1 MKSSIEDI
9 KNLRNSK
16 LNEMVNLLS
25 SKDPFINVNTSPL
38 LFCEYLKQLT
48 NITSA
53 ELNKFR
59 KVIDSALQNIIKMKE
74 AKETKDQNNNDNQ
87 SGSQTQSD
95 SVRN

>member
-1 MKSSIEDI
+1 
-9 KNLRNSK
+9 
-16 LNEMVNLLS
+16 MVNLLS
-25 SKDPFINVNTSPL
+25 SQAPFINVNTCPL
-38 LFCEYLKQLT
+38 LFCEYLKLT

-59 KVIDSALQNIIKMKE
+59 KVIDSALQNITKMKE